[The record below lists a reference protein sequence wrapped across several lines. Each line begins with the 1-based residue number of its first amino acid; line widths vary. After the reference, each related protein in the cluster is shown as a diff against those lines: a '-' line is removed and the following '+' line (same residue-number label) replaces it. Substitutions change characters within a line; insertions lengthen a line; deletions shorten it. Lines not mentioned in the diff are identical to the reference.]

1 MCAGGVT
8 SGVKAAAE
16 RLTQRVSKM
25 SEPTAAR
32 ALYNSVTI
40 PVGDNQIIYHQPI
53 VSQASEI
60 KPITSY
66 ENSRKPFI
74 FQNKTRIALMES
86 SQTGEDGPGEQLPRV
101 QCRGYTGRV
110 LASELTTLAVRP
122 KLADTVLKQEGVSR
136 DLVTSSTYSPVLTP
150 GASSPL
156 SPSTPASSPSTP
168 PPSPGTRTSSS
179 SQSHRARVSRLTTQ
193 PTSPCTAR
201 GGASSAG
208 ARGR

>member
-110 LASELTTLAVRP
+110 LASELTTLAARP
-122 KLADTVLKQEGVSR
+122 KLKGVSR
-136 DLVTSSTYSPVLTP
+136 DLVTSSTSSPVMTP